1 MAFVRK
7 GNVVSLS
14 SSRPPGTS
22 EKRPSRL
29 PRNVRRRRLIWL
41 IVMIT
46 FFGWFLSEFVTQSGR
61 IAAREAELK
70 AKREELAAL
79 KKEQKALREEI
90 KQLHDEEYLKELAR
104 KYGYQEPGEEI
115 YTLPEGTN

>member
-1 MAFVRK
+1 
-7 GNVVSLS
+7 
-14 SSRPPGTS
+14 
-22 EKRPSRL
+22 
-29 PRNVRRRRLIWL
+29 
-41 IVMIT
+41 MIT

-90 KQLHDEEYLKELAR
+90 KRLHDEEYLKNWPASTVTRSRER
-104 KYGYQEPGEEI
+104 RFTRCRRERI
-115 YTLPEGTN
+115 